1 MKYPI
6 LMLFLALTQFA
17 CFDSTDPTTLTGS
30 SRAAVM
36 DVPGVVPGKYFVVL
50 KGEVSDVDGAS
61 HALATAHATAVDH
74 VFQRAFR
81 GFTATLTAADVETLR
96 LNPLVE
102 RITPEHY
109 LIPASV
115 EWGLDR
121 IDQRNLPLD
130 GAYQRN
136 RRHGTGVRV
145 YVLDGG
151 IRSTHSEFQNSSG
164 SRVVQSRNFLP
175 NTTDLYCT
183 DPTVPDGAHGTHV
196 AAIIGGK
203 SYGVA
208 DSVSLYSLRVLSCE
222 KHLGEWSSSPESSAV
237 RAIEWILNQYHTGPR
252 VANLSFYVNNFTS
265 EVNTAV
271 QNLIASGVTVVV
283 ASGNTKGDACLYS
296 PVKLDTVIAV
306 GSTTAA
312 DAMQDLS
319 ADGACVEIFAPGES
333 IESAGHTADNAN
345 ATMTG
350 NSQSTAFVSGAVA
363 LYLQD
368 YPNASPLAV
377 RDAVVNAATAGV
389 LSGFRRA
396 NTPNRLLYA
405 LRPSPVSTTITGPTS
420 ITVKG
425 TYTFTSNETGYLSP
439 SREWKECYA
448 EKLGDCNWNTAPVIG
463 TQGTLG
469 RVLSPDCAG
478 EGGMY
483 FIYVKVTDSDAL
495 SSTDTHSVR
504 LCGPLAPVGE

>member
-1 MKYPI
+1 MRYVVFV
-6 LMLFLALTQFA
+6 LLLALTQFA
-17 CFDSTDPTTLTGS
+17 CFDSTDPATLTGS
-30 SRAAVM
+30 TRAAVM
-36 DVPGVVPGKYFVVL
+36 EPPAVVPDKYFVVL
-50 KGEVSDVDGAS
+50 KSEVVDVN
-61 HALATAHATAVDH
+61 ATAHALTSAHSATVDA

-81 GFTATLTAADVETLR
+81 GFAATLPATAVEALR
-96 LNPLVE
+96 RNPLVE

-130 GAYQRN
+130 GEYQQN
-136 RRHGTGVRV
+136 RRHGTGVKV

-151 IRSTHSEFQNSSG
+151 IRSTHSEFQISSG
-164 SRVVQSRNFLP
+164 TRVVQSINFLA
-175 NTTDLYCT
+175 NTADLYCT

-222 KHLGEWSSSPESSAV
+222 KHVGEWSSSPESSAV
-237 RAIEWILNQYHTGPR
+237 RAIEWILSQNHAGPR

-283 ASGNTKGDACLYS
+283 AAGNTKGDACLYS
-296 PVKLDTVIAV
+296 PVKLDTAIAV
-306 GSTTAA
+306 GSTTAT
-312 DAMQDLS
+312 DAMQSLS
-319 ADGACVEIFAPGES
+319 ADGACVEIFAPGEN
-333 IESAGHTADNAN
+333 IESASHASDNAVV
-345 ATMTG
+345 TMTG
-350 NSQSTAFVSGAVA
+350 NSQSTAFVFGAVA

-368 YPNASPLAV
+368 NPTASPLAV
-377 RDAVVNAATAGV
+377 RDAVVNTATTGV

-405 LRPSPVSTTITGPTS
+405 LRPSPVATTITGPTS
-420 ITVKG
+420 ITLKG

-439 SREWKECYA
+439 SRAWKECYA
-448 EKLGDCNWNTAPVIG
+448 ETLGGCNWGTASVVG
-463 TQGTLG
+463 TQPSLG

-483 FIYVKVTDSDAL
+483 FLYVKVTDSDGL